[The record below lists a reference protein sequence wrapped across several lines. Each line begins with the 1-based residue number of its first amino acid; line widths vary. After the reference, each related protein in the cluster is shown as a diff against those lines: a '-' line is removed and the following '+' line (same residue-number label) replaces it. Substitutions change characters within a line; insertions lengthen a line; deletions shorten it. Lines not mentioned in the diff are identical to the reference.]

1 MLHLLCVPAGCSAS
15 SDFFAKALQQEY
27 GRSMLV
33 TSSTVLVQKAR
44 MQGVNAVNFDY
55 LANAVLRRCGRLHVR
70 RISRKAQELIVGN
83 ILQALQEQGRLPYFE
98 KLIAK
103 KGFLRSVTSL
113 MDQLGSCGVT
123 PDEIAD
129 AFAHWDGRSGSYR
142 QKDRESAEL
151 YREYIRYL
159 IAHDVYDVAGM
170 YMMWPACTGWRRK
183 NWKH

>member
-70 RISRKAQELIVGN
+70 RISRKAQELIVGIFCKRYRN
-83 ILQALQEQGRLPYFE
+83 RG
-98 KLIAK
+98 
-103 KGFLRSVTSL
+103 GFPILRS
-113 MDQLGSCGVT
+113 
-123 PDEIAD
+123 
-129 AFAHWDGRSGSYR
+129 
-142 QKDRESAEL
+142 
-151 YREYIRYL
+151 
-159 IAHDVYDVAGM
+159 
-170 YMMWPACTGWRRK
+170 
-183 NWKH
+183 

>member
-129 AFAHWDGRSGSYR
+129 AFAHWDGRQGVGR
-142 QKDRESAEL
+142 TL
-151 YREYIRYL
+151 
-159 IAHDVYDVAGM
+159 
-170 YMMWPACTGWRRK
+170 P
-183 NWKH
+183 

>member
-1 MLHLLCVPAGCSAS
+1 
-15 SDFFAKALQQEY
+15 
-27 GRSMLV
+27 
-33 TSSTVLVQKAR
+33 
-44 MQGVNAVNFDY
+44 
-55 LANAVLRRCGRLHVR
+55 
-70 RISRKAQELIVGN
+70 
-83 ILQALQEQGRLPYFE
+83 
-98 KLIAK
+98 
-103 KGFLRSVTSL
+103 

-170 YMMWPACTGWRRK
+170 YRLAAEKLETLIQAEGALQWDTLFFMGFYQFDARQLSIIRSL
-183 NWKH
+183 